1 MDVKVDKVNVA
12 FLSLMQNPNQ
22 LITFDAIFFLL
33 PNRYKYSKL
42 NIPDMPMIFWITNW
56 LDPLFSCFQ
65 NLAIHEAV
73 NDEIFSGQAEDYVNA
88 RLTSIPP
95 TLFLHKDSQLSSEE
109 LIIRNTKEALI
120 AQNTKYIPE
129 LDNKDDRGEVKT
141 LAYIST
147 KNLIYFASHDDNALK
162 LIKNCEELKT
172 SLDEQKALLRA
183 DRDGPPRPFPFSR
196 PGRALPSLAL
206 GSPAFHDRMGRA
218 HRACPRQIPRPA
230 RPQAPADHGR
240 PRLHHP

>member
-1 MDVKVDKVNVA
+1 MDVKVDKVNEA

-22 LITFDAIFFLL
+22 LITLDANFFLL
-33 PNRYKYSKL
+33 PNRYNDSKL
-42 NIPDMPMIFWITNW
+42 NVPDMPMVFWITNW

-73 NDEIFSGQAEDYVNA
+73 NDEIFSGQAGDYVNA
-88 RLTSIPP
+88 KLTSIPP
-95 TLFLHKDSQLSSEE
+95 TLFLHKDSQLSPEE

-172 SLDEQKALLRA
+172 SLDEQKAIHMYELLYFLYKKGKSNRKYLKA
-183 DRDGPPRPFPFSR
+183 IYKIQYHLTKHEKDINLEWGKFIEAMDAMYGSYFSN
-196 PGRALPSLAL
+196 
-206 GSPAFHDRMGRA
+206 
-218 HRACPRQIPRPA
+218 
-230 RPQAPADHGR
+230 
-240 PRLHHP
+240 